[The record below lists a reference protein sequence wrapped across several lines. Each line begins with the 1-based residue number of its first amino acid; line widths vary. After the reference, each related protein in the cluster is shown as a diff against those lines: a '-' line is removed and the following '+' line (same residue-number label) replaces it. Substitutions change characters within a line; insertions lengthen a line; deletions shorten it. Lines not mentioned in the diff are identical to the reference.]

1 MEANNKHVYSQR
13 RTCLI
18 CKSSFEPDRR
28 VKSQRVC
35 GQYECQRR
43 RQQLN
48 NLDWRNR
55 NPVDYQQWYQD
66 YGKAY
71 RTAHPDYQ
79 KQYRQNKQRN
89 KRQRSAHSRL
99 SADLLSILLSIY
111 LAEKKEPITADKT
124 ETLFDK
130 TVKKK
135 AQIAANTMETVHEHD
150 IEKKESLTP
159 CYILIKGKQI
169 KLPFEKKESIAYCFT

>member
-1 MEANNKHVYSQR
+1 MEANNQHVNSQR
-13 RTCLI
+13 RICQI
-18 CKSSFEPDRR
+18 CKLPFDPDRR

-35 GQYECQRR
+35 GKYECQRR

-48 NLDWRNR
+48 NLDWRNK

-71 RTAHPDYQ
+71 RADHPDYQ
-79 KQYRQNKQRN
+79 KQYRQNTQRN
-89 KRQRSAHSRL
+89 KHQRSDPSRL
-99 SADLLSILLSIY
+99 SSDLLRMLLSIY
-111 LAEKKEPITADKT
+111 LTEKKEPITADKT
-124 ETLFDK
+124 EPTSDK
-130 TVKKK
+130 
-135 AQIAANTMETVHEHD
+135 A